1 LDLSPE
7 RLAHW
12 ANIIGCLYILH
23 DPETGLMEQFEGF
36 FELEDIDWQALE
48 PRRRSVQS
56 LLGIERANQVQ
67 TLKQADVLMLLYLLG
82 DRYDLETK
90 QVNWD
95 YYAPRTD
102 HTYGSS
108 LGPAVHAILACELDM
123 PEVAYGHFRRAA
135 LVDLEDVRGNAAEG
149 IHGASAGG
157 VWQALVFGFAGL
169 RLTAEGYTLN
179 PRLPATWRRLAFSF
193 RHRGLEVRVDLPD
206 DILIERR

>member
-1 LDLSPE
+1 
-7 RLAHW
+7 
-12 ANIIGCLYILH
+12 
-23 DPETGLMEQFEGF
+23 ETGLMEQFEGF

-48 PRRRSVQS
+48 PRRHSIQS
-56 LLGIERANQVQ
+56 LLGIERTNQVQ
-67 TLKQADVLMLLYLLG
+67 ALKQADVLMLLYLLG
-82 DRYDLETK
+82 DRYDLDTK
-90 QVNWD
+90 RVNWD
-95 YYAPRTD
+95 YYQPRTD

-108 LGPAVHAILACELDM
+108 LSPAIHAILACELGM
-123 PEVAYGHFRRAA
+123 PEVAYEHFVRAA

-179 PRLPATWRRLAFSF
+179 PRLPSAWRRLAFSF
-193 RHRGLEVRVDLPD
+193 QHHGLEVRVDLPD